1 MTHYISCHAT
11 MEAYGVA
18 TMRNLP
24 DAHPVH
30 KLLRPH
36 FRYTMAI
43 NSAARATLIN
53 KDGIIAQ
60 TFAIGN
66 EGMETLFKRCAGIH
80 RVQCTNIKRNLK
92 ERGVEDSETLPGYY
106 YRDNGLKI
114 WQAMEEYVQDIV
126 NLFYDCDDDVKRDI
140 ELQNWAEDIHENA
153 FPAVDPD
160 PEDKDPMLFSAPEGR
175 GFPLN
180 IDTKEELVEYC
191 TLIMFTGSAQHAA
204 VNFGQFNIYGYAPNA
219 PLGMRKKPPTKKS
232 DEDNRTALMQYLPDV
247 PTAALS
253 ASITYTLAQKS
264 SDEVSTSDS
273 SAMAGSL

>member
-1 MTHYISCHAT
+1 

-24 DAHPVH
+24 DAHPVY

-53 KDGIIAQ
+53 KDGIIGKY
-60 TFAIGN
+60 FAIGN
-66 EGMETLFKRCAGIH
+66 EGMETLFKRCAAIH

-92 ERGVEDSETLPGYY
+92 ERDVEDSEKLPGYY

-140 ELQNWAEDIHENA
+140 EIQNWAKDIHENA
-153 FPAVDPD
+153 FPAVNPD
-160 PEDKDPMLFSAPEGR
+160 PEDKYPMPPAPKGR

-219 PLGMRKKPPTKKS
+219 PLGMRKKPPSKKS
-232 DEDNRTALMQYLPDV
+232 IGFKRTELMEYLPDV
-247 PTAALS
+247 RTAAFS
-253 ASITYTLAQKS
+253 ASITYTLAQL
-264 SDEVSTSDS
+264 SDEEVSTSDS
-273 SAMAGSL
+273 MEVCKIM

>member
-24 DAHPVH
+24 DAHPVY

-60 TFAIGN
+60 NFAIGN

-92 ERGVEDSETLPGYY
+92 ERGVEDSEKLPGYY

-140 ELQNWAEDIHENA
+140 EIQNWAQDIHENA
-153 FPAVDPD
+153 FLAVHG
-160 PEDKDPMLFSAPEGR
+160 APQGH
-175 GFPLN
+175 GFPSK

-219 PLGMRKKPPTKKS
+219 PLGMRKKPPTMKS
-232 DEDNRTALMQYLPDV
+232 EGIDRTALMKYLPDV
-247 PTAALS
+247 RTAAFS
-253 ASITYTLAQKS
+253 ASITYTLAQIS
-264 SDEVSTSDS
+264 DDEVSTRLSQY
-273 SAMAGSL
+273 GSL